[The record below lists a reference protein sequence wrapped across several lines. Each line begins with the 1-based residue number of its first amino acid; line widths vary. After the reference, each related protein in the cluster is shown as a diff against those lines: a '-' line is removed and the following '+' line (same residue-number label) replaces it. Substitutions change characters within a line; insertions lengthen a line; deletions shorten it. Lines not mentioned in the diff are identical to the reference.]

1 MMEKGLYSYEVY
13 RRIVLYICVV
23 TFREIA
29 RIQYLFYFMHT
40 EIFASNFA
48 L

>member
-1 MMEKGLYSYEVY
+1 MMEKGLYSYEVFDDCLPCY
-13 RRIVLYICVV
+13 RRFVLYIVVV

-29 RIQYLFYFMHT
+29 RIQHL
-40 EIFASNFA
+40 